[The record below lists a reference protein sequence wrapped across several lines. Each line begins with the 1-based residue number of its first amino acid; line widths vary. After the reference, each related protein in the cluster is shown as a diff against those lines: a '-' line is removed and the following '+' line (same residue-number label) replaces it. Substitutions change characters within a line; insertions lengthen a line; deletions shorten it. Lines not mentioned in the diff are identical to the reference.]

1 MSTEKKPLQ
10 LGSLVKTSKTSPAK
24 SKVADKSELTAITV
38 KLDKERYRA
47 LKLLALDSGKTS
59 QAVMVQALDLLLSS
73 K

>member
-10 LGSLVKTSKTSPAK
+10 LGSLVKTSKTNPAK
-24 SKVADKSELTAITV
+24 SKAVDKSDLIAITV

-47 LKLLALDSGKTS
+47 LKLLALDSSKTS